1 MLIFLQGV
9 SISPNPVLIPVNAQR
24 LGGAKANYFPV
35 CCSPLLLGESNK
47 GEKKP
52 QQFGVLEI
60 FSNSIISLS
69 APKSNIFFVLVTTP
83 PSQTISEAAAMKD
96 IILLYMFLLIYLVE
110 KELER
115 GVYFVLFVF
124 LFSQIIEKK
133 VCVGFLFKM
142 SQHIKVYQIYDF

>member
-1 MLIFLQGV
+1 
-9 SISPNPVLIPVNAQR
+9 
-24 LGGAKANYFPV
+24 
-35 CCSPLLLGESNK
+35 
-47 GEKKP
+47 
-52 QQFGVLEI
+52 
-60 FSNSIISLS
+60 
-69 APKSNIFFVLVTTP
+69 
-83 PSQTISEAAAMKD
+83 MKD